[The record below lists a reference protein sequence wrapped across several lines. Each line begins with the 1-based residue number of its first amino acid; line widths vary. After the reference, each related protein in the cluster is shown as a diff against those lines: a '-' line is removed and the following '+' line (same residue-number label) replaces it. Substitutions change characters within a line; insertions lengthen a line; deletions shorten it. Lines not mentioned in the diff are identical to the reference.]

1 MPVVAAPPA
10 GGPVG
15 PSTFDKSTLSA
26 RLTPRA
32 AQLQFGEV
40 KCADKT
46 LVKMG
51 AMMGSTVGGIM
62 GFIIGTVTIF
72 QYGAG
77 PNGVMRT
84 LGKYMLGSGATFGLF
99 MSIGSVI
106 RTEGPH
112 NDAWLRARGP
122 PMMLPRQSPL
132 RQMRQ

>member
-1 MPVVAAPPA
+1 MPVVAAPPQ
-10 GGPVG
+10 GHG
-15 PSTFDKSTLSA
+15 PSTFDKM
-26 RLTPRA
+26 
-32 AQLQFGEV
+32 
-40 KCADKT
+40 
-46 LVKMG
+46 KMG
-51 AMMGSTVGGIM
+51 AMMGSS
-62 GFIIGTVTIF
+62 TVTIF

-132 RQMRQ
+132 RPVRE

>member
-1 MPVVAAPPA
+1 MPVVAGPPQA
-10 GGPVG
+10 G
-15 PSTFDKSTLSA
+15 PSTFDKSEFCRLSLKLLWM
-26 RLTPRA
+26 RLEDFAHRYANPPT
-32 AQLQFGEV
+32 
-40 KCADKT
+40 
-46 LVKMG
+46 VKMG

-84 LGKYMLGSGATFGLF
+84 LGKFMLGSGATFGLF

-106 RTEGPH
+106 RTDGPH

-122 PMMLPRQSPL
+122 PMMLPRQSAFRPV
-132 RQMRQ
+132 RQ